1 MSVSVF
7 LKKYKKDLLRAVCAV
22 LLCAVAA
29 VFVYA
34 FGKGKLPYA
43 EDGDAFDTIYG
54 IEENS

>member
-7 LKKYKKDLLRAVCAV
+7 LKKYKKDLIRARCAL

-34 FGKGKLPYA
+34 FGEGKLPYA